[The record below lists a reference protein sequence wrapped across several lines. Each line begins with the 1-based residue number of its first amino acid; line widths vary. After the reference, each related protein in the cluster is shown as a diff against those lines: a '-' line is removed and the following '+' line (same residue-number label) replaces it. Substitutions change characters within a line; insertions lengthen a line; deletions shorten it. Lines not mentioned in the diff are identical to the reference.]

1 MGVSLESGC
10 VFTPVGVY
18 LNKRLLQ
25 KYSFR
30 GSINI
35 ARNFYDQIC
44 LCTSQLWC
52 VETLEACPMEDTGSL
67 ATELEVKSLT
77 TVTVGTICLEMR
89 RGLVRVMDPEP
100 RGVDPLLAVNVS

>member
-1 MGVSLESGC
+1 
-10 VFTPVGVY
+10 
-18 LNKRLLQ
+18 
-25 KYSFR
+25 
-30 GSINI
+30 
-35 ARNFYDQIC
+35 
-44 LCTSQLWC
+44 
-52 VETLEACPMEDTGSL
+52 MEDTGSL